1 MEPEWVARISLR
13 VVDAEMRLLPTIAAR
28 PTGPDIDTLPVPDDT
43 AAMTALLVA
52 QIDLIDR

>member
-1 MEPEWVARISLR
+1 MRPPSGQVASI
-13 VVDAEMRLLPTIAAR
+13 
-28 PTGPDIDTLPVPDDT
+28 GGTLVTPPVPDDT